1 MEVRQAAA
9 LHPDSQGQARRSA
22 GRRGNAGRRARPA
35 ARFRRRVLL
44 QGIRRAAPP
53 APGAGTAQGL
63 RAAGRRD
70 RQVGRRIRI
79 PAARDPLGL
88 PGQHS
93 RTRNRGG
100 CGEADGDLDL
110 QRRARS
116 FRCAQAPLPA
126 SSHRLP
132 RTEARGAHRR
142 KPRAW
147 NREIPAHADRRLH
160 QPGPHSRSEE
170 AAVGQR
176 NHRLGARAGAAAV
189 FGAGSSDRQ
198 GHAQR
203 ALEIRGRHRDHAA
216 PGDDLRRQSRTA
228 RRVRLGALMRE
239 ELHRFFRAARGAG
252 VRVSPAESIDAM
264 KAVADVGFGDRDILR
279 DTLLLTLAK
288 NQDEKRAL
296 GETFDL
302 FFSQPEVKDEAAP
315 EDAAQGALPDST
327 SSETPP
333 GGDAGAPAPQM
344 GELAQMLMS
353 RDRNAIAAAM
363 ANAASAASLSDI
375 RYFTQRGIFSTRIL
389 EALGIE
395 RLRDDMDALT
405 ATNPAEAERLA
416 AALEALREN
425 VRDVVSQAL
434 LLYGREES
442 ENLRNEI
449 LRNAPLARLERRQV
463 EQMKAL
469 IRAIARRLRERYSKP
484 RKRQRRGHL
493 DVRRTLRR
501 NAAWGGIPFLT
512 SWKRR
517 HRDRPKIVALCDVA
531 GSVAQVSDFFLLLIH
546 SLHEVV
552 DDVRS
557 FAFSGHLIEVSDI
570 LDTKSPEEAMK
581 EIMSKV
587 GFGSSDYGGSLVD
600 FEKGWI
606 RSVTPKTT
614 VVVLGDAR
622 TNNLDPRADILR
634 TISERSKRLV
644 WLNPEG
650 RMAWGWGDSEMPR
663 YAAFCSVVRQ
673 CATAKQ
679 LERAVSDIVAAYQ

>member
-1 MEVRQAAA
+1 
-9 LHPDSQGQARRSA
+9 
-22 GRRGNAGRRARPA
+22 
-35 ARFRRRVLL
+35 
-44 QGIRRAAPP
+44 
-53 APGAGTAQGL
+53 
-63 RAAGRRD
+63 
-70 RQVGRRIRI
+70 
-79 PAARDPLGL
+79 
-88 PGQHS
+88 
-93 RTRNRGG
+93 
-100 CGEADGDLDL
+100 
-110 QRRARS
+110 
-116 FRCAQAPLPA
+116 
-126 SSHRLP
+126 
-132 RTEARGAHRR
+132 
-142 KPRAW
+142 
-147 NREIPAHADRRLH
+147 
-160 QPGPHSRSEE
+160 
-170 AAVGQR
+170 
-176 NHRLGARAGAAAV
+176 
-189 FGAGSSDRQ
+189 
-198 GHAQR
+198 
-203 ALEIRGRHRDHAA
+203 
-216 PGDDLRRQSRTA
+216 
-228 RRVRLGALMRE
+228 MRE

-264 KAVADVGFGDRDILR
+264 KAVADVGFAERGILR

-288 NQDEKRAL
+288 SQEEKQAL
-296 GETFDL
+296 GDCFDL
-302 FFSQPEVKDEAAP
+302 FFSQPETP
-315 EDAAQGALPDST
+315 EHAEPDDTENSKGGDSSQG
-327 SSETPP
+327 ENQP
-333 GGDAGAPAPQM
+333 GGEGAPPPEL
-344 GELAQMLMS
+344 GDLAQMLMS

-363 ANAASAASLSDI
+363 AAASNAASLSDI
-375 RYFTQRGIFSTRIL
+375 RYFTQRGIFSSRIL
-389 EALGIE
+389 EQLGIE
-395 RLRDDMDALT
+395 RLRDDLDALT
-405 ATNPAEAERLA
+405 ASNPGDAERLA

-425 VRDVVSQAL
+425 VREVVNQAL
-434 LLYGREES
+434 VLYGREET

-493 DVRRTLRR
+493 DTRKTLRR
-501 NAAWGGIPFLT
+501 NAAWGGVPFLT

-517 HRDRPKIVALCDVA
+517 HRDRPKIVAICDVS

-570 LDTKSPEEAMK
+570 LDTKSPEEAMS

-587 GFGSSDYGGSLVD
+587 GFGSSDYGGSFKD
-600 FEKGWI
+600 FEKDFM

-614 VVVLGDAR
+614 VIVLGDAR

-663 YAAFCSVVRQ
+663 YSAFCTVVRQ
-673 CATAKQ
+673 CSTAKQ

>member
-1 MEVRQAAA
+1 
-9 LHPDSQGQARRSA
+9 
-22 GRRGNAGRRARPA
+22 
-35 ARFRRRVLL
+35 
-44 QGIRRAAPP
+44 
-53 APGAGTAQGL
+53 
-63 RAAGRRD
+63 
-70 RQVGRRIRI
+70 
-79 PAARDPLGL
+79 
-88 PGQHS
+88 
-93 RTRNRGG
+93 
-100 CGEADGDLDL
+100 
-110 QRRARS
+110 
-116 FRCAQAPLPA
+116 
-126 SSHRLP
+126 
-132 RTEARGAHRR
+132 
-142 KPRAW
+142 
-147 NREIPAHADRRLH
+147 
-160 QPGPHSRSEE
+160 
-170 AAVGQR
+170 
-176 NHRLGARAGAAAV
+176 
-189 FGAGSSDRQ
+189 
-198 GHAQR
+198 
-203 ALEIRGRHRDHAA
+203 
-216 PGDDLRRQSRTA
+216 
-228 RRVRLGALMRE
+228 MRE

-264 KAVADVGFGDRDILR
+264 TAVADVGFSNRAILR

-288 NQDEKRAL
+288 SEEEKQAL
-296 GETFDL
+296 GECFDL
-302 FFSQPEVKDEAAP
+302 FFSQPELKAETAP
-315 EDAAQGALPDST
+315 EDAADGTRPDSNAG
-327 SSETPP
+327 ETEP
-333 GGDAGAPAPQM
+333 GSAGAPVTAL

-353 RDRNAIAAAM
+353 RDQNAIAAAL
-363 ANAASAASLSDI
+363 ANAANAAALSDI

-389 EALGIE
+389 DSLGIE
-395 RLRDDMDALT
+395 RLRDDLDALT

-416 AALEALREN
+416 AALAALREN
-425 VRDVVSQAL
+425 VRDLVSQAL
-434 LLYGREES
+434 LLYAREES
-442 ENLRNEI
+442 ENLRHEI

-493 DVRRTLRR
+493 DIRRTLRR
-501 NAAWGGIPFLT
+501 NAGWGGVPFLT

-517 HRDRPKIVALCDVA
+517 HRDRPKIVAICDVS

-570 LDTKSPEEAMK
+570 LDTRSPEAAMS

-600 FEKGWI
+600 FEKGFLQA
-606 RSVTPKTT
+606 VTPKTT
-614 VVVLGDAR
+614 VIVLGDAR

-634 TISERSKRLV
+634 RISERSKRLV

-663 YAAFCSVVRQ
+663 YATFCSVVRQ

>member
-1 MEVRQAAA
+1 MRQ
-9 LHPDSQGQARRSA
+9 
-22 GRRGNAGRRARPA
+22 
-35 ARFRRRVLL
+35 
-44 QGIRRAAPP
+44 
-53 APGAGTAQGL
+53 
-63 RAAGRRD
+63 
-70 RQVGRRIRI
+70 
-79 PAARDPLGL
+79 
-88 PGQHS
+88 
-93 RTRNRGG
+93 
-100 CGEADGDLDL
+100 
-110 QRRARS
+110 
-116 FRCAQAPLPA
+116 
-126 SSHRLP
+126 
-132 RTEARGAHRR
+132 
-142 KPRAW
+142 
-147 NREIPAHADRRLH
+147 
-160 QPGPHSRSEE
+160 
-170 AAVGQR
+170 
-176 NHRLGARAGAAAV
+176 
-189 FGAGSSDRQ
+189 
-198 GHAQR
+198 
-203 ALEIRGRHRDHAA
+203 
-216 PGDDLRRQSRTA
+216 
-228 RRVRLGALMRE
+228 

-264 KAVADVGFGDRDILR
+264 KAVADIGFADRGILR

-288 NQDEKRAL
+288 SQEEKQAL

-302 FFSQPEVKDEAAP
+302 FFSQPEVKEPDGPEDSEKNDVTGSQGSDPQSGEPGDDAGAAAP
-315 EDAAQGALPDST
+315 ELGH
-327 SSETPP
+327 
-333 GGDAGAPAPQM
+333 
-344 GELAQMLMS
+344 LAQMLMS
-353 RDRNAIAAAM
+353 RDRNAIAAAL
-363 ANAASAASLSDI
+363 ANASSAAALSDI

-395 RLRDDMDALT
+395 RLRDDLDALT
-405 ATNPAEAERLA
+405 ATNPADAERLA
-416 AALEALREN
+416 GALQALREN
-425 VRDVVSQAL
+425 VRDVVNQAL
-434 LLYGREES
+434 VLYGREET

-493 DVRRTLRR
+493 DTRKTLRR
-501 NAAWGGIPFLT
+501 NAAWGGVPFLT

-517 HRDRPKIVALCDVA
+517 HRDRPKIVAICDVS

-570 LDTKSPEEAMK
+570 LDSKTPEEAMK

-587 GFGSSDYGGSLVD
+587 GFGSSDYGGSFAD
-600 FEKGWI
+600 FEKGFL
-606 RSVTPKTT
+606 RSVTPKTS
-614 VVVLGDAR
+614 VIVLGDAR

-663 YAAFCSVVRQ
+663 YSAFCSVVRQ

>member
-1 MEVRQAAA
+1 
-9 LHPDSQGQARRSA
+9 
-22 GRRGNAGRRARPA
+22 
-35 ARFRRRVLL
+35 
-44 QGIRRAAPP
+44 
-53 APGAGTAQGL
+53 
-63 RAAGRRD
+63 
-70 RQVGRRIRI
+70 
-79 PAARDPLGL
+79 
-88 PGQHS
+88 
-93 RTRNRGG
+93 
-100 CGEADGDLDL
+100 
-110 QRRARS
+110 
-116 FRCAQAPLPA
+116 
-126 SSHRLP
+126 
-132 RTEARGAHRR
+132 
-142 KPRAW
+142 
-147 NREIPAHADRRLH
+147 
-160 QPGPHSRSEE
+160 
-170 AAVGQR
+170 
-176 NHRLGARAGAAAV
+176 
-189 FGAGSSDRQ
+189 
-198 GHAQR
+198 
-203 ALEIRGRHRDHAA
+203 
-216 PGDDLRRQSRTA
+216 
-228 RRVRLGALMRE
+228 MRE

-264 KAVADVGFGDRDILR
+264 KAVADVGFSDRGILR

-288 NQDEKRAL
+288 SEEEKQAL
-296 GETFDL
+296 GDCFDL
-302 FFSQPEVKDEAAP
+302 FFSQPEVRDETPP
-315 EDAAQGALPDST
+315 EDAAGSKDTDSGHGETEPGADSGAL
-327 SSETPP
+327 
-333 GGDAGAPAPQM
+333 APEL
-344 GELAQMLMS
+344 GEIAQMLLS

-363 ANAASAASLSDI
+363 ANAINAASLSDI

-395 RLRDDMDALT
+395 RLRDDLDMLT
-405 ATNPAEAERLA
+405 ASNPAEAERLA

-434 LLYGREES
+434 LLYGREET

-469 IRAIARRLRERYSKP
+469 IRAIARRLRERYSRP
-484 RKRQRRGHL
+484 RKHQRRGHL
-493 DVRRTLRR
+493 DIRRTLRR
-501 NAAWGGIPFLT
+501 NAAWGGVPFLT

-517 HRDRPKIVALCDVA
+517 HRDRPRIVALCDVS

-570 LDTKSPEEAMK
+570 LDKKSPEEAMR

-587 GFGSSDYGGSLVD
+587 GFGSSDYGGSLAD
-600 FEKGWI
+600 FEKGWL
-606 RSVTPKTT
+606 RTVTPKTT
-614 VVVLGDAR
+614 VIVLGDAR

-634 TISERSKRLV
+634 RISERSKRLV

-663 YAAFCSVVRQ
+663 YASFCSVVRQ